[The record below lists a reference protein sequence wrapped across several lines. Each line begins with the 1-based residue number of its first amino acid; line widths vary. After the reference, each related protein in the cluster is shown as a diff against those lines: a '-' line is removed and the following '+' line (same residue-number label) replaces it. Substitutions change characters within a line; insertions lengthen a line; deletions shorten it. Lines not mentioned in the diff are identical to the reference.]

1 MMSQE
6 RLAEAVETSTN
17 YIGVIEI
24 GKKFLSSQMIE
35 RIANALGV
43 DSPLLFAT
51 ETTEENT
58 VRIVKPDNEVLK
70 ALLMK
75 HLENAVDESLSKL

>member
-43 DSPLLFAT
+43 DSPLLFTT